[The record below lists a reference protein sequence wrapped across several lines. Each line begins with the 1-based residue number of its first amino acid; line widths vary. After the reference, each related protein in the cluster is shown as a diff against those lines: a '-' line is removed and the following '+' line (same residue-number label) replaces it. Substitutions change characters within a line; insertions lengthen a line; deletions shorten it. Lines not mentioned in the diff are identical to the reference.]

1 MLYSSHDELVADA
14 YFSFVNDLV
23 GILAISLA
31 ATALQFEHP
40 QPFACF
46 FLIITVLW
54 AFSKIS
60 EYNRV
65 KKSYAARFKGVS
77 GYIQLFWR
85 LKFFFVGLLCLTYV
99 AVGLLTKDLIYKTWG
114 Y

>member
-1 MLYSSHDELVADA
+1 MLYSSHEESVGNT

-23 GILAISLA
+23 GILAVSLA

-46 FLIITVLW
+46 FLFIILLW
-54 AFSKIS
+54 AFSKFG
-60 EYNRV
+60 EYKQVR
-65 KKSYAARFKGVS
+65 KMYAAQFKGVI
-77 GYIQLFWR
+77 GTMLLIWK
-85 LKFFFVGLLCLTYV
+85 LKIFFIGLLCLTYV
-99 AVGLLTKDLIYKTWG
+99 ACGILTPKVIYNIWG